1 MMALGWA
8 GLEDKL
14 EIVKAEKWECL
25 GDMLEIST
33 DVASVCLLHKTGI
46 EKAQEWGFPIHTL
59 G

>member
-14 EIVKAEKWECL
+14 EIMKAEKWGFL

-33 DVASVCLLHKTGI
+33 DVTSVCLHKTGI
-46 EKAQEWGFPIHTL
+46 EMAQ
-59 G
+59 